1 MLDGARYLVR
11 LLCGLGWQLSRPG
24 RRVAAAVAFVALA
37 AVVLASAAAYGGERE
52 GNAAVAVDRLEE
64 RAVALAG
71 KLKSVE
77 DLYAEEI
84 APLERVLVRY
94 RSDDQQLV
102 RRIAVSLLREAR
114 RTEMDPMLLLAVLLV
129 ENPALDPSARSFMGA
144 QGLMQVMPFHRGKWP
159 PCEPRLDDVESNICH
174 GASIFASYLK
184 QTGGDVD
191 RALLRY
197 NGCVHGTNTPNCHQY
212 ANHVFARAG
221 RASVHA
227 WLGAGTMGA
236 SP

>member
-1 MLDGARYLVR
+1 MTTVRVARTPVPPTTTSPASRPASHTIGSATNSSRKTRSAKSQATPVAPACCYHERVFVLTGGTRGAGKVLEE
-11 LLCGLGWQLSRPG
+11 LLEAGLGHVSVSVGENLGMPEQRIRRGTPEQL
-24 RRVAAAVAFVALA
+24 
-37 AVVLASAAAYGGERE
+37 
-52 GNAAVAVDRLEE
+52 LEF
-64 RAVALAG
+64 
-71 KLKSVE
+71 K
-77 DLYAEEI
+77 I
-84 APLERVLVRY
+84 P
-94 RSDDQQLV
+94 
-102 RRIAVSLLREAR
+102 
-114 RTEMDPMLLLAVLLV
+114 PLAVLLV

-227 WLGAGTMGA
+227 WLVAGTMGA